1 LGCLPPQFLF
11 GGIWAG
17 KLCSLMNC
25 PRLDPA
31 PPTGPESRRVYRL
44 PASTYRLQLTPDFGF
59 MEAADLAGYL
69 SELGITHAYLSPI
82 LQAAPGS
89 RHGYDVVDHSS
100 LSAELGGEEAFR
112 YLAARF
118 ARNGIGLVV
127 DVVPNHMGIPAPEY
141 LNRPLWS
148 VLAGGQDSAHAH
160 WFDVDWDAQGGRM
173 LLPILSRPLRQCIDE
188 IRLGRLGEQQGH
200 RERGASSG
208 RPGGDGEADADAPVL
223 RYHGHVLPVRPGT
236 ERLAM
241 PDLLAA
247 QFYHLDSWRAAAT
260 ELNWRRFFD
269 INSLIAIRV
278 EEPDVFAA
286 THGLLLGLVAEGLID
301 GLRIDHPDGL
311 ADPRDYLRQLAT
323 AASGSWIVAEKIL
336 AAGEELPA
344 DWQCAGTTGYDALA
358 TVGQLFTDRAGVQPL
373 AAEYATFADG
383 PADFASVAWAA
394 RRETAGQQ
402 LNAEVSRLV
411 RLLGR
416 LSEPGFA
423 RAPAEDLASIVTE
436 LLAAFDVYRGY
447 VVPGEAP
454 PRASLERVA
463 AAAASAKRRLPVRL
477 RPAADLIAT
486 LLIGR
491 GVPVGSRTAGD
502 ELIVRF
508 QQTCAAVQAKGVE
521 DTAAYRWTRLA
532 SANEVGADP
541 DRPGCDVAD
550 FHDFARRLSE
560 DWPATMTT
568 LSTHDTKRQEDVR
581 ARLAVLA
588 ESPGAWAAEVTA
600 WHARAA
606 GLSGARPPDPPT
618 EYLMWQTIVGA
629 WPIDDDRLTAYLRKA
644 MREAKLTTS
653 WTDPDSGYESAA
665 ISFFRRAVADSEV
678 AGRISAF
685 VAWTGPDAAV
695 NSLGAKL
702 VQLTM
707 PGVPDV
713 YQGCEL
719 TGLALVDPDN
729 RRPVDFELRR
739 SMLSGLGQACPPSR
753 PGSAS
758 HPEPASSAASAA
770 GKPGSPGT
778 PGDPASQEF
787 LDTAKLLVTT
797 RALRLRRDHP
807 AWFAGDY
814 QPLTASGVAAAHA
827 VAFCRGGQ
835 AITVA
840 TRLPARLRRSGGWR
854 DTALT
859 VPAGRWWDVLT
870 GTEFLVTGSPPA
882 ESTTR
887 HPASTVRANARL
899 MLSDLTRQLPVA
911 LLIRAEAGDDTGTT
925 GQAIAIPMEAGQTRT
940 TRA

>member
-1 LGCLPPQFLF
+1 MTDQPVVSLADPP
-11 GGIWAG
+11 AHRE
-17 KLCSLMNC
+17 
-25 PRLDPA
+25 PRRA
-31 PPTGPESRRVYRL
+31 SRL

-59 MEAADLAGYL
+59 TEAADLAGYL

-89 RHGYDVVDHSS
+89 LHGYDVVDHSS
-100 LSAELGGEEAFR
+100 ISAELGGEEAFR
-112 YLAARF
+112 YLASRF
-118 ARNGIGLVV
+118 ARSGIGLVV

-141 LNRPLWS
+141 LNRPFWS
-148 VLAGGQDSAHAH
+148 VLSGGRDSAHAH
-160 WFDVDWDAQGGRM
+160 WFDVDWDAQGSRM
-173 LLPILSRPLRQCIDE
+173 LLPILARPLRQSIDE
-188 IRLGRLGEQQGH
+188 IRLSRLAEVPGHGE
-200 RERGASSG
+200 GAADSD
-208 RPGGDGEADADAPVL
+208 RAGGDGGADGDLPVL
-223 RYHGHVLPVRPGT
+223 RYQGHVLPVRPGT
-236 ERLAM
+236 ERL
-241 PDLLAA
+241 PLPELLEA
-247 QFYHLDSWRAAAT
+247 QYYRLDSWRAAST

-311 ADPRDYLRQLAT
+311 ADPRDYLMQLAT

-344 DWQCAGTTGYDALA
+344 DWLCAGTTGYDALA
-358 TVGQLFTDRAGVQPL
+358 AVGQLFTDGTGAQPL
-373 AAEYATFADG
+373 AAQYAQFADG
-383 PADFASVAWAA
+383 PADFASAAQAA
-394 RRETAGQQ
+394 RRETAGHQ
-402 LNAEVSRLV
+402 LSAEVSRLV

-416 LSEPGFA
+416 LGEPALA
-423 RAPAEDLASIVTE
+423 RAPADDVASIVAE
-436 LLAAFDVYRGY
+436 LLAAFDVYRAY
-447 VVPGEAP
+447 VVPGEP
-454 PRASLERVA
+454 PQRASLERVA
-463 AAAASAKRRLPVRL
+463 AAVAAAKRRLPVRL
-477 RPAADLIAT
+477 GATTDLIAA

-491 GVPVGSRTAGD
+491 GVPAAARATRD

-521 DTAAYRWTRLA
+521 DTAAYRWTRLV

-541 DRPGCDVAD
+541 DKPSGSVAD

-588 ESPGAWAAEVTA
+588 ESPSAWSAEVTA
-600 WHARAA
+600 WHARAV
-606 GLSGARPPDPPT
+606 GLPDARPPDPPT
-618 EYLMWQTIVGA
+618 EYLLWQTLVGA

-653 WTDPDSGYESAA
+653 WTDPDSDYESAVV
-665 ISFFRRAVADSEV
+665 SFARRAIADREI
-678 AGRISAF
+678 AGRVAAF
-685 VAWTGPDAAV
+685 VTWIARDAAV
-695 NSLGAKL
+695 NTLGAKL

-739 SMLSGLGQACPPSR
+739 SMLSGLGHACQDR
-753 PGSAS
+753 PAGSAG
-758 HPEPASSAASAA
+758 PARSAVPAVPVGPANA
-770 GKPGSPGT
+770 D
-778 PGDPASQEF
+778 DPADQEF
-787 LDTAKLLVTT
+787 LDAAKLLVTS
-797 RALRLRRDHP
+797 RALRLRREHP
-807 AWFAGDY
+807 GWFTGDY
-814 QPLTASGVAAAHA
+814 RPLAVSGAAAAHV

-854 DTALT
+854 DTALA
-859 VPAGRWWDVLT
+859 VPTGRWRDVLT
-870 GTEFLVTGSPPA
+870 GTEYVVTGSQPA
-882 ESTTR
+882 EGTTLR
-887 HPASTVRANARL
+887 AASPAGANTVVAGTRL
-899 MLSDLTRQLPVA
+899 MLGDLMRRLPVA
-911 LLIRAEAGDDTGTT
+911 LLVRAEAEEDA
-925 GQAIAIPMEAGQTRT
+925 GQAQGSPAQGGLAQASQPRSV
-940 TRA
+940 RA